1 MTSTSDLPR
10 GPAGADEPVVAG
22 ARTVRADGAVDV
34 SAWLRLSV
42 PLALVAIAAS
52 LAGILTDAAY
62 ARETANWAAQ
72 GVGQDIANLAL
83 YPLLVVCA
91 RAARRGSL
99 GAYLLWLGVLGY
111 SVYTYAI
118 YAFALHF
125 GPLFLPYVA
134 VLGLSIYAFTGG
146 MLSLD
151 AARVKAVLA
160 PRVPGAAAGILVAI
174 GGLFSLLWLSEI
186 VPSLASGTLPPS
198 LQESGLITNP
208 VYVLDLAVVL
218 PAAIVTG
225 VGLRRGRAWSYCLAP
240 VLLVCFIALGAGIIV
255 AVGVLAARGEA
266 ASLAPVIMIGTAIAA
281 ELAVLR
287 GFVGAHDPEA
297 GLAAVLR
304 RTDSGG

>member
-1 MTSTSDLPR
+1 MTPTPDFPSGSAAADGR
-10 GPAGADEPVVAG
+10 GVAESPTAPAGA
-22 ARTVRADGAVDV
+22 RVDV
-34 SAWLRLSV
+34 SGWLRLSV
-42 PLALVAIAAS
+42 PLALLAIAAS
-52 LAGILTDAAY
+52 LAGIFTDAAY
-62 ARETANWAAQ
+62 ARETTNWAAQ
-72 GVGQDIANLAL
+72 GIGQDIANLAL

-99 GAYLLWLGVLGY
+99 GAYLLWLGLLGY

-134 VLGLSIYAFTGG
+134 VLGLSIFAFTGG

-151 AARVKAVLA
+151 AERVRAVLA
-160 PRVPGAAAGILVAI
+160 PRVPGASAGVLAAI
-174 GGLFSLLWLSEI
+174 GMLFGLLWLSEI
-186 VPSLASGTLPPS
+186 VPALASGTLPPS
-198 LQESGLITNP
+198 LQETGLVTNP

-218 PAAIVTG
+218 PAAIATG

-240 VLLVCFIALGAGIIV
+240 VLLVCFIALGAGIVV

-266 ASLAPVIMIGTAIAA
+266 ASPAPVIMIGTAVVA

-287 GFVGAHDPEA
+287 GFVGARGPEA

-304 RTDSGG
+304 GPAGGG